1 MFVQPQRLNGC
12 NLAAPPTKHEYYGRR
27 IILHKR
33 CSCDFWTRSSF
44 GFQCC
49 SGLLQTLAMQ
59 LIQFILTIESFN
71 SAAQCFSNG
80 CHFAKSCLLVEGLCG
95 IVLVTAKGLGVL
107 TAHIK
112 SFVSH
117 VPENDMLLS
126 TGNSQSALQPIC
138 VLGVRN
144 AGRR

>member
-1 MFVQPQRLNGC
+1 MDAISQRHQQSMN
-12 NLAAPPTKHEYYGRR
+12 TTVEE
-27 IILHKR
+27 
-33 CSCDFWTRSSF
+33 SSYTSDAVVTF
-44 GFQCC
+44 GQGHHLVSSVAVACC
-49 SGLLQTLAMQ
+49 KLLQ

-126 TGNSQSALQPIC
+126 TGNSQSALQPTC